1 MKRTLGLLTVLCLLV
16 SLLPVSAAIN
26 VPTTTMYVKT
36 ANGKPL
42 KLRAE
47 PDAKAEVITDI
58 PYGAEVSVYADFVGM
73 VWYHIQYGMY
83 MGYVKAEF
91 LVQKKPKPFVTP
103 TPKPTAR
110 PTAKPTARPTATPA
124 PLTPEEFTAQEI
136 AAAKKLGLVPQ
147 GMTTDG
153 HCTWQEL
160 DALLTNL
167 LKIKSNSTEASRNHV
182 YLSLDEYKASNA
194 GSEFGIVLR
203 GVAAA
208 EMYGALIDMGEEN
221 PVLEHLNDPFISD
234 AGDIALCQEYAGI
247 DSSVGGWRALPM
259 QEMVVTILDHVDNL
273 SGRAVMSQDDEA
285 AFRPTHPLTQ
295 TEAITA
301 VYRLYNSFHHGIGR
315 VTVTHKRQA
324 NIRANPSMSASIV
337 GKVNPGDMF
346 TVISIPSKGWYQIQ
360 LSDGTMPYISGGMV
374 AYEAN

>member
-16 SLLPVSAAIN
+16 SLLPVYAAIN
-26 VPTTTMYVKT
+26 VPTSTMYVKT
-36 ANGKPL
+36 PNGKSL
-42 KLRAE
+42 NLRAE
-47 PDAKAEVITDI
+47 PDTKAEVLTNI
-58 PYGAEVSVYADFVGM
+58 PYGAKVSVYTDFVGM
-73 VWYHIQYGMY
+73 VWYHVQYGMHT
-83 MGYVKAEF
+83 GYVKFEF
-91 LVQKKPKPFVTP
+91 LTQDKPKPFVTP
-103 TPKPTAR
+103 TP
-110 PTAKPTARPTATPA
+110 KPTARPTATPA

-147 GMTTDG
+147 GMTTG
-153 HCTWQEL
+153 GNCTWQEL

-167 LKIKSNSTEASRNHV
+167 LKINSKNTAASRNHV